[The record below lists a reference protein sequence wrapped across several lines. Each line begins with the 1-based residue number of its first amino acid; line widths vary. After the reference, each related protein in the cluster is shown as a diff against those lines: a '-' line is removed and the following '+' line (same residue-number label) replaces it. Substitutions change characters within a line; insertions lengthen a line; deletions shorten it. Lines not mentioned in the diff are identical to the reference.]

1 MRAGVLALAVLMVGA
16 WHGPASAQGA
26 IEERPEQRIRYLEG
40 RVPAQEPTIV
50 AKAGQVSGLT
60 GLEDGR
66 FDNVSAAGAVEIQ
79 AAVEEDYDGKTVN
92 GFETATVDVA
102 VEAEIDGWVG
112 ATVALAMGDGAGI
125 EVDEAFVTLGPAG
138 TPVSIRL
145 GRQSLPFGVYESELI
160 SDALA
165 KELGDTG
172 QDAAV
177 LGVKLGGI
185 GASGFLFKGDL
196 DRKGGDTAGVR
207 NAGFALDYAIETG
220 EVSIGV
226 GVSYIND
233 IGESD
238 TVEEAIAGTAGS
250 GMVAG
255 ATTSVIGSFGGI
267 TVVAEYVTAL
277 EDFRADEL
285 AHEGGGTRPAAW
297 GVEAGYGR
305 EIYGRDASAA
315 IAWHRS
321 IEAQALG
328 LPESRF
334 LIGFSIGLA
343 DGVGLTLEY
352 RRDNDYGTGAGGTG
366 NAANAATMRL
376 AAEF

>member
-1 MRAGVLALAVLMVGA
+1 MRAGLLALAILMVGA
-16 WHGPASAQGA
+16 WHGPASAQAA
-26 IEERPEQRIRYLEG
+26 IEERLGQRSRHLAE
-40 RVPAQEPTIV
+40 RVPAQDPTIV
-50 AKAGQVSGLT
+50 EKDRQVSRLT
-60 GLEDGR
+60 GLEDGW
-66 FDNVSAAGAVEIQ
+66 FDNVSVAGAVGIE
-79 AAVEEDYDGKTVN
+79 AAFEEDFDGKTSN

-112 ATVALAMGDGAGI
+112 ATAALAMSDGAGI
-125 EVDEAFVTLGPAG
+125 EVDEAFVTLAPAD
-138 TPVSIRL
+138 TAVSIRF
-145 GRQSLPFGVYESELI
+145 GRQRLPFGVYESELI

-177 LGVKLGGI
+177 LGVKLGGV
-185 GASGFLFKGDL
+185 GASGFLFNGDL

-207 NAGFALDYAIETG
+207 NAGFALDYLIETG
-220 EVSIGV
+220 DVSIGV

-238 TVEEAIAGTAGS
+238 LAEEAIAGTAGS
-250 GMVAG
+250 GMVPGG
-255 ATTSVIGSFGGI
+255 ATSVIGRFGGM
-267 TVVAEYVTAL
+267 TVIAEYVTAL
-277 EDFRADEL
+277 EDFGADEL
-285 AHEGGGTRPAAW
+285 AHEGDGARPAAW
-297 GVEAGYGR
+297 GVEASYGR
-305 EIYGRDASAA
+305 EMYGRDVSAA

-334 LIGFSIGLA
+334 LVGFSIGFA

>member
-1 MRAGVLALAVLMVGA
+1 MRAGLLALAVLMVGA

-26 IEERPEQRIRYLEG
+26 IEERLEQRIRYLAA
-40 RVPAQEPTIV
+40 RVPAQDPTIGEKV
-50 AKAGQVSGLT
+50 RQVSRLT
-60 GLEDGR
+60 GPEEGW
-66 FDNVSAAGAVEIQ
+66 FDNVWVAGAVEIG
-79 AAVEEDYDGKTVN
+79 AAVEQDYDGKTIN

-102 VEAEIDGWVG
+102 LEAEIDGWVG
-112 ATVALAMGDGAGI
+112 ATAALAMGNGAGI
-125 EVDEAFVTLGPAG
+125 EVDEAFVTLAPAD

-145 GRQSLPFGVYESELI
+145 GRQRLPFGVYESELI

-165 KELGDTG
+165 KELGNTG

-177 LGVKLGGI
+177 LGVKLGGVS
-185 GASGFLFKGDL
+185 ASGFLFKGDL

-207 NAGFALDYAIETG
+207 NAGFALGYAMETG
-220 EVSIGV
+220 EISIGV

-238 TVEEAIAGTAGS
+238 TAEEAIAGTAGS
-250 GMVAG
+250 GMVPGGTA
-255 ATTSVIGSFGGI
+255 SLIGSFGGMTAI
-267 TVVAEYVTAL
+267 AEYVTAL
-277 EDFRADEL
+277 EDFGADEL
-285 AHEGGGTRPAAW
+285 AHEGGGARPAAW
-297 GVEAGYGR
+297 GVEAGYGW
-305 EIYGRDASAA
+305 EMYGLEVSAA
-315 IAWHRS
+315 VAWHRS

-334 LIGFSIGLA
+334 LVGFSIGLA
-343 DGVGLTLEY
+343 DGVGLALEY